1 MVRLRLPLILAGA
14 VLCAGAGAAAW
25 AAVQQNP
32 DSIDQVLQNGAPVV
46 KGPTKLKPREDMAPP
61 DNGPAAASQGA
72 APEPSDEEAAEPASG
87 APPATAA
94 AAKPTEPLK
103 RPRYAV
109 AVLQALDKVTAET
122 VRFEAPVNQPV
133 RYKTLVFTVRACET
147 TASDEASS
155 DAAAHVEIDS
165 QPKGPEGA
173 PPSPARQV
181 FRGWMFASSPGLN
194 LVEHPIYDAWLIACK
209 DAAPAA

>member
-1 MVRLRLPLILAGA
+1 MARLRLRLILAGA
-14 VLCAGAGAAAW
+14 AICATAGAAAW

-32 DSIDQVLQNGAPVV
+32 DATDQTVQGGAPAP
-46 KGPTKLKPREDMAPP
+46 KAPTKLKPREETVPEA
-61 DNGPAAASQGA
+61 GTATASSAAAA
-72 APEPSDEEAAEPASG
+72 EPSDEEAEPASS
-87 APPATAA
+87 APSSKAA
-94 AAKPTEPLK
+94 AAKPLEPLK

-155 DAAAHVEIDS
+155 DAIAHVEIDS

-173 PPSPARQV
+173 PPPPARQV
-181 FRGWMFASSPGLN
+181 FRGWMYASSPGLN

-209 DAAPAA
+209 DAVPAA